1 MSRSGYYEWLRRPEK
16 VKVDV
21 LSQKVK
27 RIFIDS
33 RKTYGTR
40 RIKKKLAAEG
50 ILASRK
56 RIRRIKEYIEMFYR
70 CRYCVQQTDS
80 FHRVV
85 LREVASGR
93 F

>member
-1 MSRSGYYEWLRRPEK
+1 VSRSGYYEWLRRPEK

-40 RIKKKLAAEG
+40 RIKRKLAAEG

-70 CRYCVQQTDS
+70 RQI
-80 FHRVV
+80 
-85 LREVASGR
+85 LRSANR
-93 F
+93 